1 MARRSPSRDAL
12 LQGLAPIAARDARV
26 LVLGSMPGAAS
37 LQAQRYYAH
46 PRNHFWPIMGE
57 LVGADPA
64 LEYAQRLQRLRAS
77 GIALWDVLDRCERE
91 GSLDSAIRDDTAQA
105 NDFAG
110 FFRRHPQV
118 RSVLFNGAKA
128 QAAYARLAPP
138 LDSFGVRSH
147 RLPSTSPANA
157 AMPFAKKLA
166 AWRDALQAAGVPLV
180 PRQGAIT

>member
-1 MARRSPSRDAL
+1 MARRSPSHHTL

-26 LVLGSMPGAAS
+26 LILGSMPGAAS

-57 LVGADPA
+57 LVGADPT
-64 LEYAQRLQRLRAS
+64 LEYAQRLEHLRTA

-128 QAAYARLAPP
+128 QSAYARHAPALA
-138 LDSFGVRSH
+138 SFDVQSY

-157 AMPFAKKLA
+157 AMPFAEKLA
-166 AWRDALQAAGVPLV
+166 AWRDALQAAGVSPLS
-180 PRQGAIT
+180 RQDAIT